1 MLASRS
7 SPCSAAVSSGG
18 TPYDRVDLTR
28 PVALVVGNEGA
39 GLGEDLLKA
48 VSARVSIPM
57 RGGVESLNVAVAAG
71 LVLFEAARQRRR

>member
-1 MLASRS
+1 M
-7 SPCSAAVSSGG
+7 AAVASGG
-18 TPYDRVDLTR
+18 TPYEQVDLAR

-39 GLGEDLLKA
+39 GLGEDLLEE

-71 LVLFEAARQRRR
+71 VLLFEAARQRRASGSRFG